1 VKETRKEQILKQ
13 AELFSELSVE
23 DILVIAENSVIRRCK
38 SGDSVF
44 LQGDPGRSLYI
55 VETGQVIV
63 RKTDEEGRSKVIARY
78 VSGNLFGELDLF
90 TSAVRDASALADE
103 ETWVLEFPRQ
113 GKDFFEFLEE
123 RPSVSARILHRIL
136 VETAGRVRRVNT
148 LVKENSP
155 LVQELQK
162 QVYRD
167 TLTGMY
173 NQVYLTEKLRELT
186 EKIDSSQGVF
196 SFALVITKPDNFKAL
211 NDAYG
216 HDAGDLAIK
225 IMAGGLR
232 DFIGED
238 ERIARYKGN
247 AMAVIFSG
255 IGRDEARERAREIK
269 EFINKLDVSKAA
281 GGNEFRV
288 TASVG
293 VCMYPGFG
301 GMVEDMLFKTHEL
314 PLVGRRRGGNK
325 ILFTDGRGES

>member
-1 VKETRKEQILKQ
+1 MKETRKEQIVRQ
-13 AELFSELSVE
+13 AELFSELSPE
-23 DILVIAENSVIRRCK
+23 DILVIAENSVIRRYK
-38 SGDSVF
+38 KGDTVF
-44 LQGDPGRSLYI
+44 QQGDPGRSLYI

-90 TSAVRDASALADE
+90 TSSVRGASALADE
-103 ETWVLEFPRQ
+103 ETWVLEFPRR

-123 RPSVSARILHRIL
+123 SPSASARMLHRIL
-136 VETAGRVRRVNT
+136 VETAGRVRRVNA

-167 TLTGMY
+167 TLTGLY

-186 EKIDSSQGVF
+186 EKSDSAKGNF
-196 SFALVITKPDNFKAL
+196 AFALTITKPDNFKAL

-225 IMAGGLR
+225 ILAGGLR

-238 ERIARYKGN
+238 EQIARYKGN
-247 AMAVIFSG
+247 AMAVVFPGLS
-255 IGRDEARERAREIK
+255 RDEAREKARKIR
-269 EFINKLDVSKAA
+269 EFINKLDVTKAA

-293 VCMYPGFG
+293 VCMYPDFG
-301 GMVEDMLFKTHEL
+301 GTLEEMLFKTHEL
-314 PLVGRRRGGNK
+314 PLAGRSGGGNK
-325 ILFTDGRGES
+325 ILFTDERGEL